1 MSSGAIATDASANGA
16 VASPPPQ
23 SNGNRAMT
31 YASVISLH
39 QLNIAVIAVLVLLV
53 LLVLVLSIAKARSTW
68 LHRRAVLR
76 QQAESAQNLRPV
88 GQRGLLVDDRPG
100 NGITEELI
108 KLLGQVVAFE
118 AAKVG
123 GECESERECIVC
135 LGEYNEGDMV
145 RVLDAC
151 HHMFHQDCIDAW
163 LKAHNSCPICRT
175 VLLPARPAHT
185 AAGADAGQHLHGH
198 HHHSHH
204 HHMHHHHPHHHHHH
218 NPEAALGQAHPSP
231 DQSHPSTDQS
241 RLSSDQLGPFQ
252 DESGPSPGESGL
264 PLDHVHV
271 HVHTDQSRAAHGQ
284 LHEVQEQS
292 GYCNSITAVSPASA
306 GTGHAVL
313 SLAEVEG
320 REGLGGGDRDSSVAE
335 PILEA
340 VVGAKVAAASKDLLS
355 SSSSLSD
362 CPFTTTNPLHTC
374 AMGYAASAG
383 VTGGHGKPA
392 YVVTNADDSLPVGTN
407 GSLRWGLTRAYA
419 AAGTN
424 GIYITFAKKIDVLL
438 MGPLAVPSGTTI
450 DGRGV
455 AVRLFGSSVVVRNA
469 RNVIV
474 HNIEVQSVQFP
485 NVNSGVSI
493 IDSTVVWLDHVRVRD
508 AIPGAVEVVGSSA
521 GSAGSVTI
529 SSCHLRNVYLPDS
542 LKAPSAPKAASPP
555 GGASSST
562 KSAGGSASPPLT
574 VTLFRNWFDSSDNAN
589 PQCAA
594 ATCHLANNLLS
605 NWRTWCIQAKLA
617 ASVRSEGNIF
627 LAAGQKDA
635 ARSDGS
641 SVVSLGDRLGNGAVF
656 NSQGAGIIFTPPYS
670 ITLAA
675 PDTALESFIQQ
686 SAGPRVM
693 ARPPMQPPPPP
704 ASPPPLP
711 KSPPPLQSPPPPPA
725 PLTNIN
731 MNPPRSPRT
740 PPRYPPVSS
749 PPPPTNSLPAP
760 PAPPSADLPDAQCA
774 FDSDLPLHNCSLGFA
789 RGVLGG
795 FGRSEYVVTN
805 DTDSIIAPVEGS
817 LRWGLQQYR
826 DGVYI
831 RGRGGRSHLWQAGRH
846 GHTSQHHGVG
856 GPLTSCSSP
865 YLHSPLVPSLF
876 PVGEV
881 DQAPFGTQDGVAI
894 RASSMVWVDHCLV
907 HNAPLGTIDLLAS
920 SDTVTVSYCHLSN
933 YLLPLAS
940 ANTTSALPPADPTSP
955 DEGTGTDGDGGTG
968 EPDGARVTYFGNFF
982 EGPSAPMLHCQASLC
997 HVANNLF
1004 ANWTDTCIVARGG
1017 ASVRSLNNVYA
1028 STIPGAAGIVTA
1040 NADGASFFVTS
1051 GDLVRNGVRFVV
1063 SLPPGVSGSADMPPL
1078 PYSLPVDK
1086 ADSSLP
1092 GTIKG
1097 NSGPQF

>member
-16 VASPPPQ
+16 AASPPPQ
-23 SNGNRAMT
+23 SNGNTAMT

-100 NGITEELI
+100 NGIPEELI

-175 VLLPARPAHT
+175 
-185 AAGADAGQHLHGH
+185 
-198 HHHSHH
+198 
-204 HHMHHHHPHHHHHH
+204 
-218 NPEAALGQAHPSP
+218 
-231 DQSHPSTDQS
+231 
-241 RLSSDQLGPFQ
+241 
-252 DESGPSPGESGL
+252 
-264 PLDHVHV
+264 
-271 HVHTDQSRAAHGQ
+271 

-292 GYCNSITAVSPASA
+292 GYRNSITAASPASA
-306 GTGHAVL
+306 GTGNAVL

-374 AMGYAASAG
+374 AVGYAASAG
-383 VTGGHGKPA
+383 VTGGYGKHA

-474 HNIEVQSVQFP
+474 HNIEVQSVKFP

-508 AIPGAVEVVGSSA
+508 AVPGAVEVVGSSA

-529 SSCHLRNVYLPDS
+529 SSCHLRNVYLPGVMIRGPGAGSPDS
-542 LKAPSAPKAASPP
+542 SKAPSAPKAASPP

-617 ASVRSEGNIF
+617 ANVRSEGNIF

-656 NSQGAGIIFTPPYS
+656 NSQGTGVVFTPPYS
-670 ITLAA
+670 MTLAA

-686 SAGPRVM
+686 SAGPSVM
-693 ARPPMQPPPPP
+693 ARPLMQPPPPP

-711 KSPPPLQSPPPPPA
+711 KSPPPVQSPPPPPA

-749 PPPPTNSLPAP
+749 PPPPTNSPPAP

-795 FGRSEYVVTN
+795 YERSEYVVTN
-805 DTDSIIAPVEGS
+805 ANDSIIAPVEAEQCAWTTYIPAFPFPDPCCLPLPS
-817 LRWGLQQYR
+817 LPVGEVEEATYGRQ
-826 DGVYI
+826 DGMAI
-831 RGRGGRSHLWQAGRH
+831 RASSMVWVDHSHPALPH
-846 GHTSQHHGVG
+846 IYT
-856 GPLTSCSSP
+856 P
-865 YLHSPLVPSLF
+865 PLVHSLI

-881 DQAPFGTQDGVAI
+881 DPAPFGTQDGIAI

-940 ANTTSALPPADPTSP
+940 ANATSALQTADRTSP
-955 DEGTGTDGDGGTG
+955 DAGTGTDGDGGAG

-1028 STIPGAAGIVTA
+1028 STVPGAAGIVTA

-1051 GDLVRNGVRFVV
+1051 GDLLRNGVRFVV

-1092 GTIKG
+1092 GPIKG

>member
-16 VASPPPQ
+16 AASPPPQ
-23 SNGNRAMT
+23 SNGNTAMT

-100 NGITEELI
+100 NGIPEELI

-175 VLLPARPAHT
+175 
-185 AAGADAGQHLHGH
+185 
-198 HHHSHH
+198 
-204 HHMHHHHPHHHHHH
+204 
-218 NPEAALGQAHPSP
+218 
-231 DQSHPSTDQS
+231 
-241 RLSSDQLGPFQ
+241 
-252 DESGPSPGESGL
+252 
-264 PLDHVHV
+264 
-271 HVHTDQSRAAHGQ
+271 
-284 LHEVQEQS
+284 EQS
-292 GYCNSITAVSPASA
+292 GYHGSITAVNVEGGEVPEGSDRDPFVAVPMPEAVTGAQVAVSKGLLVKERA
-306 GTGHAVL
+306 ECRGTGHVG
-313 SLAEVEG
+313 VEIDEATQG
-320 REGLGGGDRDSSVAE
+320 SCCAAGGNG
-335 PILEA
+335 
-340 VVGAKVAAASKDLLS
+340 
-355 SSSSLSD
+355 
-362 CPFTTTNPLHTC
+362 
-374 AMGYAASAG
+374 GY
-383 VTGGHGKPA
+383 GKPA

-438 MGPLAVPSGTTI
+438 LGPLAVPSGTTI

-508 AIPGAVEVVGSSA
+508 AVPGAVEVVGSSA

-529 SSCHLRNVYLPDS
+529 SSCHLRNVYLPGPS
-542 LKAPSAPKAASPP
+542 SPPKSPGSSKAPNAPKAASPP

-562 KSAGGSASPPLT
+562 KSAGGNASPPLS
-574 VTLFRNWFDSSDNAN
+574 VTLFRNWFDSNNNAN

-617 ASVRSEGNIF
+617 ANVRSEGNIF

-641 SVVSLGDRLGNGAVF
+641 SMVSLGDRLGNGAVF
-656 NSQGAGIIFTPPYS
+656 NSQGTGIVFTPPYS

-686 SAGPRVM
+686 SVGPRVM

-704 ASPPPLP
+704 ASPPPASQSPPP
-711 KSPPPLQSPPPPPA
+711 KSPPPLQSPPPPA

-740 PPRYPPVSS
+740 PPRYPPTS
-749 PPPPTNSLPAP
+749 PPPPVNSPPAP

-774 FDSDLPLHNCSLGFA
+774 FDSDFPLHNCSLGFA

-795 FGRSEYVVTN
+795 YGRSEYVVTSYN
-805 DTDSIIAPVEGS
+805 DSIIAPVE
-817 LRWGLQQYR
+817 
-826 DGVYI
+826 
-831 RGRGGRSHLWQAGRH
+831 
-846 GHTSQHHGVG
+846 
-856 GPLTSCSSP
+856 
-865 YLHSPLVPSLF
+865 
-876 PVGEV
+876 VGEV
-881 DQAPFGTQDGVAI
+881 DEAPYGTQDGIAI
-894 RASSMVWVDHCLV
+894 RASSTVWVDHCLV
-907 HNAPLGTIDLLAS
+907 HNAPMGTVDLLAS
-920 SDTVTVSYCHLSN
+920 SDAVTISYCHLSN
-933 YLLPLAS
+933 YLLPLSS
-940 ANTTSALPPADPTSP
+940 ANATSAPAPDDPTSLGT
-955 DEGTGTDGDGGTG
+955 DTGTDGDGGTG
-968 EPDGARVTYFGNFF
+968 EPDAARVTYFGNFF

-1028 STIPGAAGIVTA
+1028 STAEGAAGIVTA

-1051 GDLVRNGVRFVV
+1051 GDLLRNGVRFVV
-1063 SLPPGVSGSADMPPL
+1063 SLPPGASGSADIPPL

-1092 GTIKG
+1092 GAIKG

>member
-1 MSSGAIATDASANGA
+1 
-16 VASPPPQ
+16 
-23 SNGNRAMT
+23 
-31 YASVISLH
+31 
-39 QLNIAVIAVLVLLV
+39 
-53 LLVLVLSIAKARSTW
+53 
-68 LHRRAVLR
+68 
-76 QQAESAQNLRPV
+76 
-88 GQRGLLVDDRPG
+88 
-100 NGITEELI
+100 
-108 KLLGQVVAFE
+108 
-118 AAKVG
+118 
-123 GECESERECIVC
+123 
-135 LGEYNEGDMV
+135 
-145 RVLDAC
+145 
-151 HHMFHQDCIDAW
+151 
-163 LKAHNSCPICRT
+163 
-175 VLLPARPAHT
+175 
-185 AAGADAGQHLHGH
+185 
-198 HHHSHH
+198 
-204 HHMHHHHPHHHHHH
+204 
-218 NPEAALGQAHPSP
+218 
-231 DQSHPSTDQS
+231 
-241 RLSSDQLGPFQ
+241 
-252 DESGPSPGESGL
+252 
-264 PLDHVHV
+264 
-271 HVHTDQSRAAHGQ
+271 
-284 LHEVQEQS
+284 
-292 GYCNSITAVSPASA
+292 
-306 GTGHAVL
+306 
-313 SLAEVEG
+313 
-320 REGLGGGDRDSSVAE
+320 
-335 PILEA
+335 
-340 VVGAKVAAASKDLLS
+340 
-355 SSSSLSD
+355 
-362 CPFTTTNPLHTC
+362 
-374 AMGYAASAG
+374 MGYAASAG

-392 YVVTNADDSLPVGTN
+392 YVVTNAGDSLPVGTN

-438 MGPLAVPSGTTI
+438 LGPLAVPSGTTI

-508 AIPGAVEVVGSSA
+508 AVPGAVEVVGSSA

-529 SSCHLRNVYLPDS
+529 SSCHLRNVYLPGVMIRGPGAGS
-542 LKAPSAPKAASPP
+542 LGSIAKFAAN
-555 GGASSST
+555 
-562 KSAGGSASPPLT
+562 
-574 VTLFRNWFDSSDNAN
+574 F
-589 PQCAA
+589 
-594 ATCHLANNLLS
+594 
-605 NWRTWCIQAKLA
+605 
-617 ASVRSEGNIF
+617 RSEGNIF

-656 NSQGAGIIFTPPYS
+656 NSQGSSVVFTPPYS

-711 KSPPPLQSPPPPPA
+711 KSPPPVQSPPPPPA

-740 PPRYPPVSS
+740 PPRYPPFSS
-749 PPPPTNSLPAP
+749 PPPPTNSPPAP

-774 FDSDLPLHNCSLGFA
+774 FNTDLPLHNCSLGFA

-795 FGRSEYVVTN
+795 YGRSEYVVTISN
-805 DTDSIIAPVEGS
+805 DSIIAPVEGS

-831 RGRGGRSHLWQAGRH
+831 RFESSMTINLKGRLFLSSYTTIDGRGGQIRILGDTIVVQSAQHRVKWMDYMHPPPLLSPALSLLSPALPLLSPALPLLSPTLPLLSPALPLLSPALPLLSPALPLLSPALPLPSPALPLLSPPLPLLSPALPLLSPPLPLLSPAIPHPDSIAIKASAGNILH
-846 GHTSQHHGVG
+846 P
-856 GPLTSCSSP
+856 PLLPILPSPLSLPPPFLPTSSP
-865 YLHSPLVPSLF
+865 SPTSGR
-876 PVGEV
+876 VGEV
-881 DQAPFGTQDGVAI
+881 DEAPYGTQDGIAI

-907 HNAPLGTIDLLAS
+907 HNTPMGTIDLLAS
-920 SDTVTVSYCHLSN
+920 SDAVSVSYCHLSN
-933 YLLPLAS
+933 YLLPLTS
-940 ANTTSALPPADPTSP
+940 ANATSAPPSDDPTSSGK
-955 DEGTGTDGDGGTG
+955 DTGTGAGTGGDGGTG
-968 EPDGARVTYFGNFF
+968 EPDAARVTYFGNFF

-1028 STIPGAAGIVTA
+1028 STVPGAAGIVTA
-1040 NADGASFFVTS
+1040 NADGASYFVTS
-1051 GDLVRNGVRFVV
+1051 GDLLRNGVRFVV
-1063 SLPPGVSGSADMPPL
+1063 SLPPGVSGSAGMPPL

-1092 GTIKG
+1092 GAIKG

>member
-1 MSSGAIATDASANGA
+1 MHTHDNNPFAAFRNLFSEKTSLFQSNHALGHPGA
-16 VASPPPQ
+16 VIGPP
-23 SNGNRAMT
+23 SNE
-31 YASVISLH
+31 SVRPFSRSL
-39 QLNIAVIAVLVLLV
+39 Q
-53 LLVLVLSIAKARSTW
+53 
-68 LHRRAVLR
+68 
-76 QQAESAQNLRPV
+76 
-88 GQRGLLVDDRPG
+88 
-100 NGITEELI
+100 
-108 KLLGQVVAFE
+108 
-118 AAKVG
+118 
-123 GECESERECIVC
+123 
-135 LGEYNEGDMV
+135 
-145 RVLDAC
+145 
-151 HHMFHQDCIDAW
+151 
-163 LKAHNSCPICRT
+163 
-175 VLLPARPAHT
+175 
-185 AAGADAGQHLHGH
+185 
-198 HHHSHH
+198 
-204 HHMHHHHPHHHHHH
+204 
-218 NPEAALGQAHPSP
+218 
-231 DQSHPSTDQS
+231 
-241 RLSSDQLGPFQ
+241 
-252 DESGPSPGESGL
+252 
-264 PLDHVHV
+264 
-271 HVHTDQSRAAHGQ
+271 
-284 LHEVQEQS
+284 
-292 GYCNSITAVSPASA
+292 
-306 GTGHAVL
+306 
-313 SLAEVEG
+313 
-320 REGLGGGDRDSSVAE
+320 
-335 PILEA
+335 
-340 VVGAKVAAASKDLLS
+340 

-419 AAGTN
+419 ASGTN

-438 MGPLAVPSGTTI
+438 LGPLAVPSGTTI

-508 AIPGAVEVVGSSA
+508 AVPGAVEVVGTSA

-529 SSCHLRNVYLPDS
+529 SNCHLRNVHLPGVMIRGPGAGSSPPKSPDS
-542 LKAPSAPKAASPP
+542 SKAPSAPKAASPP

-562 KSAGGSASPPLT
+562 KSAGGGASPPLS
-574 VTLFRNWFDSSDNAN
+574 VTLFRNWFDSNDNSN

-605 NWRTWCIQAKLA
+605 NWRTWCIQAKLTA
-617 ASVRSEGNIF
+617 NVRSEGNIF

-641 SVVSLGDRLGNGAVF
+641 SMVSLGDRLGNGAVF
-656 NSQGAGIIFTPPYS
+656 NSQGTGVVFTPPYS

-693 ARPPMQPPPPP
+693 ARPPMQPSAPP
-704 ASPPPLP
+704 ASPPLSP

-740 PPRYPPVSS
+740 PPQSPPTSS
-749 PPPPTNSLPAP
+749 PPPPTNSP
-760 PAPPSADLPDAQCA
+760 PVPGVPPSADLPEAQCA
-774 FDSDLPLHNCSLGFA
+774 FNTDLPLHNCSLGFA

-795 FGRSEYVVTN
+795 YGRSEYVVTN
-805 DTDSIIAPVEGS
+805 ASDSIIAPVEGS

-831 RGRGGRSHLWQAGRH
+831 RFDSSLTINLKGRLFISSYTTIDGRGGQIRIMGDTIVVQSA
-846 GHTSQHHGVG
+846 QHVIIHNIE
-856 GPLTSCSSP
+856 
-865 YLHSPLVPSLF
+865 
-876 PVGEV
+876 VGEV
-881 DQAPFGTQDGVAI
+881 DQASFGTQDGIAI
-894 RASSMVWVDHCLV
+894 RASSTVWVDHCLV
-907 HNAPLGTIDLLAS
+907 HNAPMGTIDLLAS
-920 SDTVTVSYCHLSN
+920 SDAVTVSYCHLSN
-933 YLLPLAS
+933 YLLLLAS
-940 ANTTSALPPADPTSP
+940 ANATSAPALADPTSP
-955 DEGTGTDGDGGTG
+955 GMGTGTGVGTGGDGGTG
-968 EPDGARVTYFGNFF
+968 EPDAARVTYFGNFF

-1028 STIPGAAGIVTA
+1028 STAAGAAGIVTA
-1040 NADGASFFVTS
+1040 NADGASYFVTS
-1051 GDLVRNGVRFVV
+1051 GDLLRNGVRFVA

-1078 PYSLPVDK
+1078 PYSLPISK

-1092 GTIKG
+1092 GMIKG